1 MLLNMADVGQLH
13 NIGTVLHSAFRPKE
27 AAQFGIGAEVA
38 VRAAREGAERIM
50 AQGRFNLA
58 NALSRYAQAT
68 MKYTLLDAGLM
79 RPGAPDKPACAG
91 IRGMVTPTV
100 GQVR

>member
-38 VRAAREGAERIM
+38 VRAAREVPKE
-50 AQGRFNLA
+50 
-58 NALSRYAQAT
+58 
-68 MKYTLLDAGLM
+68 
-79 RPGAPDKPACAG
+79 
-91 IRGMVTPTV
+91 
-100 GQVR
+100 